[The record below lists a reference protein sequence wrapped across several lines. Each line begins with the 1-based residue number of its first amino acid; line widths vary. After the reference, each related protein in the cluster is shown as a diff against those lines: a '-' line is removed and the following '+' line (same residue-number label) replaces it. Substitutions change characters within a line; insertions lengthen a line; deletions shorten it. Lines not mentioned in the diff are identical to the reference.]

1 MKYLLNTNVTPLE
14 FIDLLDRSGLG
25 ERRPVDDAKCIRGML
40 NNANLTITAWKDER
54 LVGIA
59 RSVTDF
65 FYCCYLSDLA
75 VDRACQ
81 GQGIGRELIRLT
93 QSELGPR
100 CTIIL
105 LSAPGA
111 VTYYP
116 HLGLDQH
123 PSAWTLPRGRV
134 PGPKS

>member
-1 MKYLLNTNVTPLE
+1 M
-14 FIDLLDRSGLG
+14 LD
-25 ERRPVDDAKCIRGML
+25 
-40 NNANLTITAWKDER
+40 NANLTVTAWKEDR

-81 GQGIGRELIRLT
+81 GEGIGRELIRLT
-93 QSELGPR
+93 QSELGSR
-100 CTIIL
+100 CSIIL

-123 PSAWTLPRGRV
+123 PSAWTLPRGRI
-134 PGPKS
+134 PGRKP

>member
-1 MKYLLNTNVTPLE
+1 MNAEVTPPE
-14 FIDLLDRSGLG
+14 FIDLLNRSGLG
-25 ERRPVDDAKCIRGML
+25 ERRPVDDPDCIRGML
-40 NNANLTITAWKDER
+40 DNANLTFTAWKGER

-81 GQGIGRELIRLT
+81 GEGIGRELIRLT

-100 CTIIL
+100 CTLIL

-116 HLGLDQH
+116 HIGLDKH
-123 PSAWTLPRGRV
+123 PSAWTLPRGRMPV
-134 PGPKS
+134 LKS